1 MRQGESKGKEGPS
14 PHTNHGIFLGS
25 PARKNYV
32 FPHFH
37 LLLSNKRL

>member
-1 MRQGESKGKEGPS
+1 MRLGESEGKEGPS
-14 PHTNHGIFLGS
+14 PYINHGILLEG